1 MRINVR
7 DLNDNASQFTRPNQT
22 VVLRDSL
29 PVNGEVT
36 RCNGSGGERCR
47 PRDRLV
53 YRLQG
58 AGDQQVL
65 SVVEQSGELRSRVLL
80 MESAT
85 FQLRSLVIDRKL
97 LEIQLVLRVE
107 NVKADCLQNS
117 VYIKLKS

>member
-1 MRINVR
+1 
-7 DLNDNASQFTRPNQT
+7 
-22 VVLRDSL
+22 
-29 PVNGEVT
+29 
-36 RCNGSGGERCR
+36 
-47 PRDRLV
+47 V